1 MKISARVIGCLI
13 VALVSL
19 SGCVSQTVKTTKIP
33 AIQTPTAAIPNEQ
46 LLDVSIAI
54 FDPGLDIE
62 SDGDIPVFPE
72 VRQSEARY
80 MPQVLMS
87 AMQDSGA
94 WGAVRVV
101 PSEDQLTDLMIS
113 GKILRSDG
121 KNLALEI
128 TAVDATNRYWIDHR
142 VYKAEASRY
151 AYSSTTRSTHDAFQA
166 VYNRIANDLLQSYD
180 KLGPATLVRVR
191 QVAEMRFAERFA
203 SQAFEDYVIY
213 EDGRYQLQKLPAEGD
228 PMLERVRKIRARD
241 HLYVDTLQTY
251 YEQFGGQMQAPYQEW
266 RKLTYEEAMALEE
279 VRAEAASD
287 LLIGGLSVLAGIYA
301 AAEGNDAVTRT
312 AGNVAIM
319 GGAYMVKSGLDKRN
333 EAAIHVEALEEL
345 GASLEAE
352 ITPQVIQLDDQTIT
366 LTGNVQDQYAQWRAL
381 LDDIYE
387 SEIGSLDQTL
397 RSQQDSNR

>member
-1 MKISARVIGCLI
+1 MKISVRVIGCLI

-151 AYSSTTRSTHDAFQA
+151 AYSATTRSTHDAFQA

-203 SQAFEDYVIY
+203 SEAFEDYVIY

-287 LLIGGLSVLAGIYA
+287 LFIGGLSVLAGIYA

>member
-151 AYSSTTRSTHDAFQA
+151 AYSTTTRSTHDAFQA

-287 LLIGGLSVLAGIYA
+287 LFIGGLSVLAGIYA